1 VRVLIVTLIALACA
15 LGSVPLAQAA
25 GTSTSGGTTV
35 KAGAPKAKRAHHGLR
50 KHTARPAAHHGR
62 TTKATKAKSTR
73 SAPARTATGAAS
85 PRA

>member
-25 GTSTSGGTTV
+25 GAGTSGGTAV
-35 KAGAPKAKRAHHGLR
+35 KAGAPKAKRAHHGVR
-50 KHTARPAAHHGR
+50 KQTARPAAHHAR
-62 TTKATKAKSTR
+62 TTRATKAKTTR
-73 SAPARTATGAAS
+73 SAPARTATAAGT